1 MLLLFKAL
9 KSFYVEGEIIMASK
23 PEKSKAPKPGRNS
36 KPAKNS
42 GASDGKPRSAVV
54 KKQKGRSR

>member
-1 MLLLFKAL
+1 
-9 KSFYVEGEIIMASK
+9 MASK
-23 PEKSKAPKPGRNS
+23 PEKSKAPKTGRNS

-42 GASDGKPRSAVV
+42 GATDGKPRSAVV